1 MARAGGG
8 QPVDAGA
15 LLAMN
20 EVMGSE
26 SGSMQNPDQPI
37 ADAEREL
44 VEEFALFDNWL
55 DRYQYIID
63 LGRQLPPFPA
73 AGKTDEHKVRGCQS
87 QVWLVTRVRGD
98 RLDFQAISDSA
109 IVSGLI
115 ALLMRIYS
123 GRPARE
129 ILNTKPGFI
138 TAIGLDQHLSPTR
151 SNGLHA
157 MLNTIR
163 AAAACVPT

>member
-1 MARAGGG
+1 MT
-8 QPVDAGA
+8 A
-15 LLAMN
+15 L
-20 EVMGSE
+20 SR
-26 SGSMQNPDQPI
+26 NPAQPI
-37 ADAEREL
+37 AAAEREL
-44 VEEFALFDNWL
+44 VEEFALFDNWM

-63 LGRQLPPFPA
+63 LGRQLPPFPESE
-73 AGKTDEHKVRGCQS
+73 KLEERKIKGCQS
-87 QVWLVTRVRGD
+87 QVWLLTSPRED

-115 ALLMRIYS
+115 AILMRIYS

-129 ILNTKPGFI
+129 ILATPPSFI

-157 MLNTIR
+157 MLQAIHQ
-163 AAAACVPT
+163 AAAACVAE

>member
-20 EVMGSE
+20 EVMSSK
-26 SGSMQNPDQPI
+26 SGNMQNPDQPI

-73 AGKTDEHKVRGCQS
+73 AEKTDEHKVRGCQ
-87 QVWLVTRVRGD
+87 
-98 RLDFQAISDSA
+98 
-109 IVSGLI
+109 
-115 ALLMRIYS
+115 
-123 GRPARE
+123 
-129 ILNTKPGFI
+129 
-138 TAIGLDQHLSPTR
+138 
-151 SNGLHA
+151 
-157 MLNTIR
+157 
-163 AAAACVPT
+163 